1 MGALVFRTGTAT
13 DKGQLVR
20 NILFP
25 NPISF
30 IFNEQLK
37 VVIIMLLIYGLF
49 LFAMALWMMNEDFV
63 ASWFYGMFCISQI
76 LSPLLPAAL
85 VVGQSMAAGR
95 LRKKKIFCVDLP
107 RIVIAGKVQIFCF
120 DKTGTLTK
128 EGLEF
133 YGSQPVA
140 ALANPSEP
148 SSALNTI
155 TNKPSFDTRKPE
167 FAHTAPL
174 MRMGIASAHTVTD
187 VEGQLIGNPV
197 DIEMFRSTQW
207 DLCSPESPEYLD
219 SLRPTSYVPQDPA
232 IHVVKRFEFIHARMS
247 MSVAVLDSA
256 TGHVHVFIKGSFEKV
271 KDLVRQESLPADYD
285 QVTNQLAQ
293 EGCYVLSMAHRDLGV
308 VDLEEVRRTSREQ
321 LEQNADFIGLILF
334 KNNLKSDTTDA
345 ITELKEGNTRTVM
358 ITGDTALTGVYI
370 AQACGMTPANDR
382 VLLADVDKQGNLTWI
397 DVDTKQP
404 VQVNDALTSQTPD
417 RGVELAVTGKAFR
430 VLVDNETIR
439 QYLLDIRIF
448 ARMTPQ
454 DKVDCVQLHMERG
467 ITAMCGDGG
476 NDCGA
481 LRAAHV
487 GIALSEAEASIVSP
501 FSTSVRS
508 IQSCVEL
515 LRQGRAAIATSLADY
530 KYLILYGQIMA
541 CLKLIGFYFSS
552 QISQPLWILIDAFI
566 TVGLAVAVTL
576 SGPARRLCASR
587 PTARLLGPQT
597 LASAIGQ
604 VFINWM
610 FIIGG
615 FFFLFSQP
623 WFKCHEFDS
632 RLVDLSKWWL
642 LADNYEGEVLSL
654 MVLFQFI
661 NAAAVFNFGHLFRQ
675 SWWRNYTLV
684 AIWAALIGVVS
695 YVELADPNWLGCTF
709 RLNCGTPEVLVQLGY
724 KRPSF
729 EVEAYNSELGHN
741 VLPQDMRFKLWG
753 YSIANMVAVAIWEYF
768 VVLGPVRNW
777 AKKKHPLPR
786 LQCKQ

>member
-1 MGALVFRTGTAT
+1 
-13 DKGQLVR
+13 
-20 NILFP
+20 
-25 NPISF
+25 
-30 IFNEQLK
+30 
-37 VVIIMLLIYGLF
+37 
-49 LFAMALWMMNEDFV
+49 
-63 ASWFYGMFCISQI
+63 
-76 LSPLLPAAL
+76 
-85 VVGQSMAAGR
+85 
-95 LRKKKIFCVDLP
+95 
-107 RIVIAGKVQIFCF
+107 VQIFCF

-133 YGSQPVA
+133 YGAQAVTAVENGSMNLGRSTAAATYPLEGTDQSDAQTDYPAAPVFTA
-140 ALANPSEP
+140 ADMSEDTDPSRIVP
-148 SSALNTI
+148 TFAKRHPTYPTI
-155 TNKPSFDTRKPE
+155 P
-167 FAHTAPL
+167 AL

-197 DIEMFRSTQW
+197 DIEMFRSTKW
-207 DLCSPESPEYLD
+207 VISAPESPEYLD
-219 SLRPTSYVPQDPA
+219 TLRPTEAPMDSA
-232 IHVVKRFEFIHARMS
+232 LHVVKRFEFIHARMS
-247 MSVAVLDSA
+247 MAVAVLDSA
-256 TGHVHVFIKGSFEKV
+256 TGHVHIFVKGSFEKL
-271 KDLVRQESLPADYD
+271 KELAHPTSIPAEYD
-285 QVTNQLAQ
+285 EVTSGLAQ
-293 EGCYVLSMAHRDLGV
+293 EGCYVLSMAHRDLGP
-308 VDLEEVRRTSREQ
+308 VDLESVRRADRED
-321 LEQNADFIGLILF
+321 LERGANFIGLILF
-334 KNNLKSDTTDA
+334 KNNLKPDTADA
-345 ITELKEGNTRTVM
+345 IAELKDGNTRTTM

-370 AQACGMTPANDR
+370 ARACGMSPAGDR
-382 VLLADVDKQGNLTWI
+382 ILLADVDKATGRLTWV
-397 DVDTKQP
+397 DVDTKDT
-404 VQVNDALTSQTPD
+404 VDVNTALTKQTPD
-417 RGVELAVTGKAFR
+417 RGCELAVTGKAFGH
-430 VLVDNETIR
+430 LVANETIR
-439 QYLLDIRIF
+439 EYLLDIRIF

-454 DKVDCVQLHMERG
+454 DKIDCVRLHMERG

-515 LRQGRAAIATSLADY
+515 IRQGRAAIATSLADY

-541 CLKLIGFYFSS
+541 CLKLVGFYFST

-576 SGPARRLCASR
+576 SGPATRLCASR

-604 VFINWM
+604 IVINWL
-610 FIIGG
+610 FVVGG
-615 FFFLFSQP
+615 FLMLFNQS
-623 WFKCHEFDS
+623 WFRCHEFDS

-642 LADNYEGEVLSL
+642 LADNYESETLAF

-684 AIWAALIGVVS
+684 AIWATLLGIVS

-709 RLNCGTPEVLVQLGY
+709 RLNCGTPDALVKIGY
-724 KRPSF
+724 ARPSF
-729 EVEAYNSELGHN
+729 EVEEYNNELGHN
-741 VLPQDMRFKLWG
+741 VLPHHFRFKLWG

-777 AKKKHPLPR
+777 AKQKHPLPR